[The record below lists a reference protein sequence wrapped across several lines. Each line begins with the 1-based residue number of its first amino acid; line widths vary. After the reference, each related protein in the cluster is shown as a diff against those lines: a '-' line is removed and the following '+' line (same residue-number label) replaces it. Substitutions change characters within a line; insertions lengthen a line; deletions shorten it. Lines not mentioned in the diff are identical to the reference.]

1 MAKRLSVSSARGLLK
16 SVTLEDIKRR
26 HWTEAE
32 KQTVRRLAAAQAAGG
47 DSGIDFS
54 DIPRLTPEQLAGMVR
69 FRDVRRK
76 VPVSVRLDPRVLEW
90 LRSKGE
96 GHLTRINDILLN
108 LMEAERRAGS
118 GKQIP
123 P

>member
-1 MAKRLSVSSARGLLK
+1 MAKRLSASSAHGRLK

-26 HWTEAE
+26 QWTEAE
-32 KQTVRRLAAAQAAGG
+32 RQTVRRLAAAQAAGD
-47 DSGIDFS
+47 DSGIDYS
-54 DIPRLTPEQLAGMVR
+54 DIPKLTPEQLAGMVR

-96 GHLTRINDILLN
+96 GHLTRINDILMN
-108 LMEAERRAGS
+108 LMEAEQRAGP
-118 GKQIP
+118 GK
-123 P
+123 